1 MKKNKFKLKIMKSS
15 SKADNILN
23 EYIINNTDLSSTNE
37 HLFTQQSV
45 KNNLNMNIHNR
56 RNLIKNNP
64 FQKDHHFNTSYKKS
78 TFQYNNLIKAIESNN
93 IKKVE
98 EYLDGNIPSINILNK
113 NGISPLHTA
122 VINGNLEIINL
133 LLEKGA
139 NPNLTSIKKKQTPLH
154 YAYIFKN
161 LQSNKIINLLLK
173 YNANPNLEDIN
184 NKRPKEYSL
193 KYKESSDIDNY
204 TSSNDNENEN
214 LDVKLDTKIKKKDE
228 NMFQDYYIENNNKN
242 TYSISDSED
251 TIIQQETKR
260 NNLYSIDELINN
272 HKKYNKEKLRIIS
285 KRNRNNE
292 YYQKIKK
299 EMKASLSNKNIFN
312 SKESDTFIDS
322 LEINKKNY
330 CNNTFN
336 KNLNHVKLKT
346 KKSKNIN
353 TPNNLKLNKDL
364 LLKVSPTQNEAYKS
378 ENNTNNEININKQYF
393 INNEFFN
400 NYYNGQEY
408 FKSKIAKKL
417 FKIPNSNDKNRTTGA
432 LSSSMAS
439 TDIQTSK
446 KGYENNIIN
455 NNVAEFVYTDE
466 NTETKNFEKLR
477 NWLETVQ
484 LPSYFNNFVNNN
496 MTDINKLI
504 NEYRTNREKIN
515 YQYIENR
522 LNIHIPG
529 HIYRILCRLEV
540 DGSFIENKISMFLL
554 GINCFNEDTSSK
566 KNLSKIFIQSDECS
580 DRCFNCCDTKKSLIE
595 KKDLKAF
602 LRKYKIMHLYNNFY
616 HNGFELI
623 NFVILQMFT
632 KFAINDEIIQKCFHI
647 YNKRSRYL
655 VLDALFNEV
664 KEINIFF
671 STNIYN
677 NCLFPKY
684 ENNDWGINWDEES
697 INEENKPSNDCV
709 IY

>member
-1 MKKNKFKLKIMKSS
+1 MKSS

-93 IKKVE
+93 IKKVG

-353 TPNNLKLNKDL
+353 TPNNLKLNKEL
-364 LLKVSPTQNEAYKS
+364 LLKVSPAQNEKYKS
-378 ENNTNNEININKQYF
+378 EDNAKKEININKQYF

-647 YNKRSRYL
+647 YNKRNRYL

>member
-93 IKKVE
+93 IKKVG

-647 YNKRSRYL
+647 YNKRNRYL

>member
-1 MKKNKFKLKIMKSS
+1 MKRS

-214 LDVKLDTKIKKKDE
+214 LDVKLDTKIKKRDE
-228 NMFQDYYIENNNKN
+228 NVFQDYYFENNNKN

-260 NNLYSIDELINN
+260 NNL
-272 HKKYNKEKLRIIS
+272 
-285 KRNRNNE
+285 
-292 YYQKIKK
+292 
-299 EMKASLSNKNIFN
+299 
-312 SKESDTFIDS
+312 
-322 LEINKKNY
+322 
-330 CNNTFN
+330 
-336 KNLNHVKLKT
+336 
-346 KKSKNIN
+346 
-353 TPNNLKLNKDL
+353 
-364 LLKVSPTQNEAYKS
+364 
-378 ENNTNNEININKQYF
+378 
-393 INNEFFN
+393 
-400 NYYNGQEY
+400 
-408 FKSKIAKKL
+408 
-417 FKIPNSNDKNRTTGA
+417 
-432 LSSSMAS
+432 
-439 TDIQTSK
+439 
-446 KGYENNIIN
+446 
-455 NNVAEFVYTDE
+455 
-466 NTETKNFEKLR
+466 
-477 NWLETVQ
+477 
-484 LPSYFNNFVNNN
+484 
-496 MTDINKLI
+496 
-504 NEYRTNREKIN
+504 
-515 YQYIENR
+515 
-522 LNIHIPG
+522 
-529 HIYRILCRLEV
+529 
-540 DGSFIENKISMFLL
+540 
-554 GINCFNEDTSSK
+554 
-566 KNLSKIFIQSDECS
+566 
-580 DRCFNCCDTKKSLIE
+580 
-595 KKDLKAF
+595 
-602 LRKYKIMHLYNNFY
+602 
-616 HNGFELI
+616 
-623 NFVILQMFT
+623 
-632 KFAINDEIIQKCFHI
+632 
-647 YNKRSRYL
+647 
-655 VLDALFNEV
+655 
-664 KEINIFF
+664 
-671 STNIYN
+671 
-677 NCLFPKY
+677 
-684 ENNDWGINWDEES
+684 
-697 INEENKPSNDCV
+697 
-709 IY
+709 